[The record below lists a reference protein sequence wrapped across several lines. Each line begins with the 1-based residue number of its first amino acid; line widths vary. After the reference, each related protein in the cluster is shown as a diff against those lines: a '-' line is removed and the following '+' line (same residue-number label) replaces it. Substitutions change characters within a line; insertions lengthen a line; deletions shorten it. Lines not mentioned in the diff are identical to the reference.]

1 MGRRIISDSWD
12 QNIIKHHQ
20 PRISVILSPD
30 QTSATLSSSSF
41 CTMPLILRSPQ
52 HPTVVMVT
60 GFPTICQVA
69 AIYVVWVAVWVTCGL
84 GVAAFISFIHLHFM
98 KPEGIASNR
107 SAMLS
112 AKSTSRRKNPCTA
125 IQAIETPT
133 KKGTSKKWKVL
144 QGAQGHSTSSK
155 WQQQGAKQREL
166 RAIHHNRLTRS
177 PTQEAKSEAV
187 PENFRRHSRSSYED
201 GVTLKFTRRMSAMP

>member
-1 MGRRIISDSWD
+1 MLVTRGYVQWQCRTP
-12 QNIIKHHQ
+12 HLECL
-20 PRISVILSPD
+20 LSTTMQMD
-30 QTSATLSSSSF
+30 FSS
-41 CTMPLILRSPQ
+41 
-52 HPTVVMVT
+52 
-60 GFPTICQVA
+60 
-69 AIYVVWVAVWVTCGL
+69 L

-166 RAIHHNRLTRS
+166 RAIHHNRLTFQRLS
-177 PTQEAKSEAV
+177 AGSNMKAHTKKNMKLKQALCDTLAKPQEESIWKRNMFQCQELLCLG
-187 PENFRRHSRSSYED
+187 R
-201 GVTLKFTRRMSAMP
+201 K

>member
-1 MGRRIISDSWD
+1 MDF
-12 QNIIKHHQ
+12 
-20 PRISVILSPD
+20 
-30 QTSATLSSSSF
+30 SS
-41 CTMPLILRSPQ
+41 
-52 HPTVVMVT
+52 
-60 GFPTICQVA
+60 
-69 AIYVVWVAVWVTCGL
+69 L

-112 AKSTSRRKNPCTA
+112 AKSTSRRKNPWDA

-166 RAIHHNRLTRS
+166 RAIHHNRLTFQRHLRS
-177 PTQEAKSEAV
+177 RKKKAYESDVPMPRNAMSWAQVDQAV
-187 PENFRRHSRSSYED
+187 GKTIINHPPVPFYRWYKLTIPSH
-201 GVTLKFTRRMSAMP
+201 GW

>member
-1 MGRRIISDSWD
+1 MLVTRGYVQWQCRTP
-12 QNIIKHHQ
+12 HLECL
-20 PRISVILSPD
+20 LSTTMQMD
-30 QTSATLSSSSF
+30 FSS
-41 CTMPLILRSPQ
+41 
-52 HPTVVMVT
+52 
-60 GFPTICQVA
+60 
-69 AIYVVWVAVWVTCGL
+69 L

-166 RAIHHNRLTRS
+166 RAIHHNRLTFQRLS
-177 PTQEAKSEAV
+177 AGSNMKAHTKKEHETETSFVWHTCEAARRKHMKAKHVPMPRTAMSWAQVDQAVGKTITNHPAV
-187 PENFRRHSRSSYED
+187 PFYRWYKLTIPSH
-201 GVTLKFTRRMSAMP
+201 GW

>member
-1 MGRRIISDSWD
+1 MLVTRGYVQWQCRTP
-12 QNIIKHHQ
+12 HLECL
-20 PRISVILSPD
+20 LSTTMQMD
-30 QTSATLSSSSF
+30 FSS
-41 CTMPLILRSPQ
+41 
-52 HPTVVMVT
+52 
-60 GFPTICQVA
+60 
-69 AIYVVWVAVWVTCGL
+69 L

-166 RAIHHNRLTRS
+166 RAIHHNRLTFQRLSAGSNMKAHTKKRTWNWNKLCVTHLRS
-177 PTQEAKSEAV
+177 RKKKAYESETCSNAKNCYVLGA
-187 PENFRRHSRSSYED
+187 SRSSC
-201 GVTLKFTRRMSAMP
+201 G